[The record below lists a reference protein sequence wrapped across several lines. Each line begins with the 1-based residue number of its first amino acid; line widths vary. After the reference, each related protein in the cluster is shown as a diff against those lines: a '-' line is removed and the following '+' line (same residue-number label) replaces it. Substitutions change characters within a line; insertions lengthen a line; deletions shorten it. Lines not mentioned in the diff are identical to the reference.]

1 MRKHTKI
8 FDDNYFLN
16 DDGKRLIR
24 LALQDTNESM
34 NLFSRIREA
43 TKNHIK
49 VFPEL
54 DKQINE
60 LPTIKNPTNV
70 LKILTTTLLGFA
82 QKYHLEQT
90 LLLDFL
96 EVVNSNNLENKKILR
111 ELAEALTKSDK
122 VRDDAIRTIIERM
135 EKDKENIQYDL
146 KLRKEDIEK
155 LAENFSQDHQITKYL
170 KREYNDKAEVAD
182 GNE

>member
-1 MRKHTKI
+1 MRKHIEI
-8 FDDNYFLN
+8 FDDTYFLN
-16 DDGKRLIR
+16 EHGKRLIR
-24 LALQDTNESM
+24 LALQDINESM

-43 TKNHIK
+43 TKNHSK
-49 VFPEL
+49 VFPEIAE
-54 DKQINE
+54 QINE
-60 LPTIKNPTNV
+60 LPTIKNPAQI

-82 QKYHLEQT
+82 QKYHIEQT

-96 EVVNSNNLENKKILR
+96 EIVNSNNLENKKILR

-146 KLRKEDIEK
+146 KLHKEDFKK
-155 LAENFSQDHQITKYL
+155 LVENFSQDHQINKYL
-170 KREYNDKAEVAD
+170 KREYKDKAKVAD